1 MAESEKQIRED
12 VRRYYAQLAQEGSSC
27 CGPSGCGSL
36 YPEEQLISL
45 ADIPSLGC
53 ADPIS
58 AAHLSPG
65 ETVLDLGSG
74 AGLDCFLAARQ
85 VGPTG
90 RVIGVDMTDEMLER
104 ARRNAQRLGLLNV
117 EFRKGLIEALP
128 LEDASVDAV
137 VSNCVINL
145 SPDKESVFR
154 ELARVLRPGGRLVVA
169 DIVSNGELDEPFRSA
184 ENWAACVAGALRVDQ
199 YIESLQASGLVQA
212 SCRTHD
218 ARAVSEIPPGIPFSA
233 LIMAVKPA

>member
-1 MAESEKQIRED
+1 MAESEQQIRED

-27 CGPSGCGSL
+27 CGPSGCSSL
-36 YPEEQLISL
+36 YPEGGLISL
-45 ADIPSLGC
+45 TDIPSLGC

-145 SPDKESVFR
+145 SPDKPSVFR

-199 YIESLQASGLVQA
+199 YIEGLQSSGLIQA

-218 ARAVSEIPPGIPFSA
+218 ERVFSEIPPGIPFSA
-233 LIMAVKPA
+233 LITAVKPA